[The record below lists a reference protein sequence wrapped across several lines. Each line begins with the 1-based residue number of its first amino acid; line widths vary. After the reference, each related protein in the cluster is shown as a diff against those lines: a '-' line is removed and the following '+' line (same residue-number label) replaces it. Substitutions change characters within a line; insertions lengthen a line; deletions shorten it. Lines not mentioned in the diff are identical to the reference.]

1 MAYNQVILI
10 MPADTLSNSPLGNTG
25 IELSAIAVGTVELGL
40 DYGFPGT
47 DHYQRP
53 AAEAAIALLHR
64 AVDAGVTLIDTA
76 PTYGD
81 AESLV
86 GRALSGMSSRPY
98 VATKV
103 RMEAGRGKATR
114 DAIATS
120 VERSLRALGVD
131 CLDLLQLHN
140 GDLTTLSD
148 PDGLEALVRT
158 VDQGKVRFLGASV
171 YTVDEALAALALP
184 QFRLLQVPYNLLDR
198 QMERKVF
205 PLAVER
211 GVGVLVRSAFLRGVL
226 TPQVESIPEELACL
240 RNAALGALEAAR
252 EPVERLAVL
261 ALRFAMSARG
271 VSSVIVGVRSIVE
284 LEENL
289 AAAREGHLSDEMLQK
304 LASYALD
311 GEPLVSPPNWKGLT

>member
-1 MAYNQVILI
+1 

-25 IELSAIAVGTVELGL
+25 IVLPAIAVGTVELGL

-47 DHYQRP
+47 DHYRRP

-86 GRALSGMSSRPY
+86 GRALAGMSRRPY
-98 VATKV
+98 IASKV
-103 RMEAGRGKATR
+103 MMETGRA
-114 DAIATS
+114 DAVSAS

-131 CLDLLQLHN
+131 CLDLLQVHN
-140 GDLTTLSD
+140 ATLATLSD
-148 PDGLEALVRT
+148 SGGLEALLRT
-158 VDQGKVRFLGASV
+158 VDEGKVRFLGASV

-184 QFRLLQVPYNLLDR
+184 QFRVLQVPYNLLDR
-198 QMERKVF
+198 RMAHNVF
-205 PLAVER
+205 PLAIER

-226 TPQVESIPEELACL
+226 TPRVESIPAELACL
-240 RNAALGALEAAR
+240 RDAALGALRAAG
-252 EPVERLAVL
+252 EPLERLAVL

-271 VSSVIVGVRSIVE
+271 VTSVIAGVRSMEE
-284 LEENL
+284 LERNL
-289 AAAREGHLSDEMLQK
+289 AAAREGRLADEVLER
-304 LASYALD
+304 LAPFALD
-311 GEPLVSPPNWKGLT
+311 GEPLVSPPNWKGLV